1 MLYCGESRFCYN
13 LLKRMLVCFGKELT
27 WLNPIFEVNDTSK
40 SSAVLL
46 SQLSSFESVLC
57 MHGSRVNQRFG
68 KNSYTEQGVLPS
80 SLFFKTPSS
89 LIHSP
94 TGVLALNFASDF
106 FFFCL
111 WFLRKERLW
120 VFYWSFACVCAC
132 VCACVNT

>member
-13 LLKRMLVCFGKELT
+13 LLKRMLACFGKQLT

-80 SLFFKTPSS
+80 SLFQDSLLTHSLSNRCVSS
-89 LIHSP
+89 ELC
-94 TGVLALNFASDF
+94 LWF